1 MSEPYLTEA
10 RWTGTKLRVRGE
22 VRGGSTGGPGGSPD
36 GGGAAEL
43 LLCEREN
50 GRSYAL
56 PVAVEAAED
65 GGERFTAD
73 VDVLTVADGAPLP
86 NGLWDIA
93 LFLDA
98 RRLPLGRDRAPGMDA
113 SPQRLFLPDST
124 MVSAYFT
131 VPAGTLA
138 LDVGGDPH
146 PAGSTT
152 ADALA
157 WNDQDD
163 ELVVCGHVDLHD
175 DITTPVSATLTLR
188 ERDSGRVYEVIAMLD
203 AGPARLDYTASVPM
217 TRAFIDD
224 PLPRGTWD
232 AFLVLGFAGMHRELR
247 VLAPAD
253 PVELHVRRRLR
264 PVKVGSTKAPEPLAI
279 TVGR

>member
-1 MSEPYLTEA
+1 MSDPYLTEA
-10 RWTGTKLRVRGE
+10 RWAGTVLRVRG
-22 VRGGSTGGPGGSPD
+22 RLDAGPD
-36 GGGAAEL
+36 GALKLE
-43 LLCEREN
+43 LCERD
-50 GRSYAL
+50 GPRSCAL
-56 PVAVEAAED
+56 PVAVEPGD
-65 GGERFTAD
+65 NGSERFSAD
-73 VDVLTVADGAPLP
+73 VDVLTAADGGPLP
-86 NGLWDIA
+86 HGLWDII
-93 LFLDA
+93 L
-98 RRLPLGRDRAPGMDA
+98 RRGSYRASLGRERGPELDG

-131 VPAGTLA
+131 VPGGTLA

-157 WNDQDD
+157 WNDEDD
-163 ELVVCGHVDLHD
+163 ELVVCGHVDVR

-188 ERDSGRVYEVIAMLD
+188 ERGSDRVYEVIARLD
-203 AGPARLDYTASVPM
+203 AEPTRLGYTASVPM

-232 AFLVLGFAGMHRELR
+232 AFLVLGFSGMHRELR

-264 PVKVGSTKAPEPLAI
+264 PVKVGTTKAPEPLAI
-279 TVGR
+279 IVGRS